1 MNHQIYPGELN
12 LNALPSLLNKPNP
25 VILDI
30 GTNNGGHTKAFFDL
44 FPYGSIYSFEPDPR
58 AIRKFHANLALYA
71 RAKLYEIAI
80 ADKDGTTTFYASG
93 GQNADVNY
101 IMPEGWD
108 MSGSI
113 RKPKDHLIT
122 NPSIKFE
129 DSFEVTTQKLDTW
142 VAQNNIQNIDF
153 IWADVQG
160 AEIDL
165 IRGGL
170 DSLQKKTKYFY
181 TEYSNR
187 EMYEGQVNL
196 DGILSILT
204 NFSIHTQFEYDVLL
218 QNNTL
223 I

>member
-1 MNHQIYPGELN
+1 MGHVIHQGDLN
-12 LNALPSLLNKPNP
+12 LSAIPSLLNRPDP
-25 VILDI
+25 TILDI

-44 FPYGSIYSFEPDPR
+44 FPYGLVHSFEPDPR
-58 AIRKFHANLALYA
+58 AIRKFKSNLALYP

-80 ADKDGTTTFYASG
+80 ADKDGSTTFYASG
-93 GQNADVNY
+93 GQNVEVNY

-122 NPSIKFE
+122 NPSIKFD

-142 VAQNNIQNIDF
+142 AKKNQIQLIDF

-165 IRGGL
+165 IQGGI
-170 DSLQKKTKYFY
+170 DTLQNKTKYFY

-196 DGILSILT
+196 DGILAILT
-204 NFSIHTQFEYDVLL
+204 KFSIHTQFEHDVLL